1 MARVTEKEKQTITA
15 KAKKC
20 GLSVSEYVKQRALGF
35 EPRAA
40 PATVIFQLIE
50 KIGNL
55 SDMTNSKKLNAEIE
69 NLLKEITATLL
80 LPRKEES
87 L

>member
-1 MARVTEKEKQTITA
+1 M

-35 EPRAA
+35 EPRAVPTA
-40 PATVIFQLIE
+40 IFQLIE

-55 SDMTNSKKLNAEIE
+55 SDLTNSKKLNAEIE
-69 NLLKEITATLL
+69 KLLKEIANTLL
-80 LPRKEES
+80 SPKKERDVS
-87 L
+87 